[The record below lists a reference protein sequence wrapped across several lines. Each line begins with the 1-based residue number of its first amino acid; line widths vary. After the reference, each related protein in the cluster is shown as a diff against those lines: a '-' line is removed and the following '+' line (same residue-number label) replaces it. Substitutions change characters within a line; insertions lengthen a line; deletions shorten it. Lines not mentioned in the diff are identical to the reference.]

1 MKSHEVILT
10 TALETERK
18 DGDTDTAVT
27 GGGAAR
33 SLEENISIH
42 IFSASA
48 TMVGVCLT
56 AIGLFRVMEELR
68 KVNGVADNLLALDAL
83 AFLFCCLLSYGS
95 LRLRDAERRQKTERL
110 ADIIFLVALSVM
122 AIIAGL
128 IAYEIA

>member
-1 MKSHEVILT
+1 MS
-10 TALETERK
+10 LEPRQPDREIPKADEAEDEAGTQ
-18 DGDTDTAVT
+18 
-27 GGGAAR
+27 

-56 AIGLFRVMEELR
+56 TIGLFRVVDELR
-68 KVNGVADNLLALDAL
+68 KVNGIGDNLLALDAL
-83 AFLFCCLLSYGS
+83 AFLVSCLLSYGS
-95 LRLRDAERRQKTERL
+95 LRSRDAKRSRKREKL
-110 ADIIFLVALSVM
+110 ADIIFLAALSIL